1 MPVETKHEP
10 EPPTEDLAQL
20 LRRVMDQ
27 KDLTQL
33 EIARRSG
40 ISKSTIGAWINRT
53 RGIDRGPSRERL
65 RSLAAAIGEPEDR
78 VFAAADRKTP
88 GQITPDDEEEVLEYY
103 RELTAEQ
110 QRAKKIEMR
119 ALARDNQAGA

>member
-1 MPVETKHEP
+1 MLTPVETKS

-20 LRRVMDQ
+20 LRRVMDE

-40 ISKSTIGAWINRT
+40 IPTSTIGSWINRT
-53 RGIDRGPSRERL
+53 RGTDRGPSREKL
-65 RSLAAAIGEPEDR
+65 RALAGAIGEPEST

-88 GQITPDDEEEVLEYY
+88 GEITPSDEEEILEYY

-119 ALARDNQAGA
+119 ALVRDNKSGA

>member
-1 MPVETKHEP
+1 MPVETTP
-10 EPPTEDLAQL
+10 EPPTDDLAQL
-20 LRRVMDQ
+20 LRRVMDE
-27 KDLTQL
+27 KNLTQL

-40 ISKSTIGAWINRT
+40 ISKSTIGAWVNRT
-53 RGIDRGPSRERL
+53 RGTDRGPSRENL
-65 RSLAAAIGEPEDR
+65 RALAAAIGEPEGR

-88 GQITPDDEEEVLEYY
+88 GQLTPDDEAEVLEYY